1 MSLGL
6 KDLQAAAATGD
17 ATSQFNLGVVY
28 ENLLDDTGGHGSKGN
43 RAEAI
48 KWLLQAA
55 EQGLPRA
62 QARLAQ
68 LYADGPD
75 AAGAHVRACTW
86 FLVAATGLSGA
97 QRERVQSG
105 YDRIARHLAPEQ
117 VAKAQRLAR
126 AWKATPNPND
136 GAAAAAST

>member
-6 KDLQAAAATGD
+6 KDLQAAAATGN

-28 ENLLDDTGGHGSKGN
+28 ENLLDDTGGYGGKGN

-55 EQGLPRA
+55 EQGLPQA
-62 QARLAQ
+62 QARLAR

-75 AAGAHVRACTW
+75 TAGAHVRACTW
-86 FLVAATGLSGA
+86 FLVAATQLSGA
-97 QRERVQSG
+97 QRERVQTS
-105 YDRIARHLAPEQ
+105 YDRIARQMAPEQ
-117 VAKAQRLAR
+117 VAKAQRRAQ
-126 AWKATPNPND
+126 AWKATPYEKPQD
-136 GAAAAAST
+136 AAPA